1 LRDIKP
7 EEREALKANCTE
19 LRELAN
25 VMVEEC
31 EKDHIEQIRD
41 EYYRSHKDSKSSKE
55 KIADEIRSL
64 SMLLDNKV
72 DDFGV
77 ESTFEGYDSLEGED
91 LIHYMAPAKFQKEN
105 MDLLYEQDLTHYPDG
120 N

>member
-1 LRDIKP
+1 
-7 EEREALKANCTE
+7 
-19 LRELAN
+19 
-25 VMVEEC
+25 MVEES

-41 EYYRSHKDSKSSKE
+41 EYYRSVNAQKSDKDR
-55 KIADEIRSL
+55 IAEEIRGV

-77 ESTFEGYDSLEGED
+77 ESSFEGFDSLESED
-91 LIHYMAPAKFQKEN
+91 LIHYMAPTKFQKEN

-120 N
+120 MFYLSLILMIFKFNILIF

>member
-1 LRDIKP
+1 MKS
-7 EEREALKANCTE
+7 NCTE

-25 VMVEEC
+25 VLVEES

-41 EYYRSHKDSKSSKE
+41 EYHRSVNEVKNDME
-55 KIADEIRSL
+55 RVADEIRSV

-77 ESTFEGYDSLEGED
+77 ESGFDGYDALEGED
-91 LIHYMAPAKFQKEN
+91 LIHYTAPSKFQKEN
-105 MDLLYEQDLTHYPDG
+105 MDLLYEQDMTHYPDG
-120 N
+120 IMFF

>member
-1 LRDIKP
+1 
-7 EEREALKANCTE
+7 
-19 LRELAN
+19 
-25 VMVEEC
+25 MVEES

-41 EYYRSHKDSKSSKE
+41 EYYRSVNSQKTDKE
-55 KIADEIRSL
+55 RISDEIRSV

-77 ESTFEGYDSLEGED
+77 ESSFEGYDSLEGED

-105 MDLLYEQDLTHYPDG
+105 MDLLYEQDLTNYPDG
-120 N
+120 KKSFFKIRIFFIYLSF

>member
-1 LRDIKP
+1 M
-7 EEREALKANCTE
+7 KANCTE

-25 VMVEEC
+25 VLVEES

-41 EYYRSHKDSKSSKE
+41 EHYRFINSLKNDKE
-55 KIADEIRSL
+55 RIADEIRSV

-77 ESTFEGYDSLEGED
+77 EASFEGYDSLEAED
-91 LIHYMAPAKFQKEN
+91 LIHYSAPSKFKKEN

>member
-1 LRDIKP
+1 
-7 EEREALKANCTE
+7 
-19 LRELAN
+19 
-25 VMVEEC
+25 MVEES

-41 EYYRSHKDSKSSKE
+41 EYYRHIKSEKTDKE
-55 KIADEIRSL
+55 KYADEIRSV

-77 ESTFEGYDSLEGED
+77 ESSFEGHDSFEGED
-91 LIHYMAPAKFQKEN
+91 LIHYSAPSQFKKEN

-120 N
+120 NYNSLLLISMKKFY